1 MVGMVLREAANPPD
15 SGSESTSIMM
25 STHTSP
31 SEMTRAGRVAGAPSA
46 TVSSDGVSADGAGA
60 GESSTPVAAT
70 VVVGGGVTD
79 AGAAVPELSSAS
91 VVSMISRSA
100 LPEIFAVSRRH
111 AVRMSNIVASLPRVP
126 LCPAMTKL
134 YRSCMNIA

>member
-46 TVSSDGVSADGAGA
+46 TVSSDGVGAGGAGA
-60 GESSTPVAAT
+60 GTSPTSAAAS
-70 VVVGGGVTD
+70 VGDGATD
-79 AGAAVPELSSAS
+79 AGAAAPEPSSAS